1 MVYRFGDFELDRA
14 RVELRRRGEVVPV
27 EPQVFAVL
35 LRLVEHRE
43 RLVSRDELIE
53 TVWSGRVVSDSA
65 LDSRI
70 KSARRAV
77 GDDGKVAF
85 VPVSILEDEQ
95 TFMWVDGVADG
106 SRVIVQGQDFVR
118 EGQLVEAVAESSLA
132 AQR

>member
-1 MVYRFGDFELDRA
+1 MGVGDAREGLSHTGGELG
-14 RVELRRRGEVVPV
+14 V
-27 EPQVFAVL
+27 
-35 LRLVEHRE
+35 
-43 RLVSRDELIE
+43 
-53 TVWSGRVVSDSA
+53 
-65 LDSRI
+65 
-70 KSARRAV
+70 RAV